1 MKEFSGVFSDPLVV
15 SRNKSIKECSRSID
29 LCLVPEA
36 FRRLQEYPG
45 ASKRF
50 QEYKV
55 GIQEV
60 PDTSRRFQ
68 EYSEYQEVPRSFQE
82 FKGVV
87 ATLKNDSLV
96 LGLT

>member
-50 QEYKV
+50 QEYSGTFRSTKKYQGV
-55 GIQEV
+55 
-60 PDTSRRFQ
+60 SRN
-68 EYSEYQEVPRSFQE
+68 
-82 FKGVV
+82 
-87 ATLKNDSLV
+87 LKE
-96 LGLT
+96 